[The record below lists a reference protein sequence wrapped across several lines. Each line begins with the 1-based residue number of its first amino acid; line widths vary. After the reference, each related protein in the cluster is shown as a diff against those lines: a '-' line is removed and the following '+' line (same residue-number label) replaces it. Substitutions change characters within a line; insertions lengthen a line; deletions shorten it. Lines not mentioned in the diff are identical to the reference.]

1 MAKHNKQCSLG
12 TYTARQ
18 VGDSLIITVPATAG
32 VTAGTRFELTVNGN
46 GDLTYHRV
54 KSNPWTDGTY
64 ANIDFDEL
72 RKTYGTVDDTPVGKE
87 RLDKY

>member
-18 VGDSLIITVPATAG
+18 VGDSLIITATAG

-72 RKTYGTVDDTPVGKE
+72 RKTYGTVDDTPGGKE

>member
-1 MAKHNKQCSLG
+1 M
-12 TYTARQ
+12 
-18 VGDSLIITVPATAG
+18 
-32 VTAGTRFELTVNGN
+32 NGN